1 MPRAVPRMVA
11 SAGEI
16 GGTLFLIVQISY
28 DAVDHILVL
37 DTPEHAAGVTRRLDN

>member
-1 MPRAVPRMVA
+1 MPLAVPRMVA

-28 DAVDHILVL
+28 DAVGHILVL
-37 DTPEHAAGVTRRLDN
+37 DTPDHAAAVTGRLDN